1 MRTDLQTQI
10 NQLNKRVEDL
20 EIRLSAIVLKSNSS
34 APSPPLSGGSGKAW
48 VITKKIEAWE
58 RIMDGLKRKSTI
70 EVATGTKWQSENAR
84 KEYLHIKKVVEALN
98 AQLASL

>member
-1 MRTDLQTQI
+1 MSTDLHTQI
-10 NQLNKRVEDL
+10 VQLQKRVEVL
-20 EIRLSAIVLKSNSS
+20 EAKLREMESKSPS
-34 APSPPLSGGSGKAW
+34 SPPLSGGSGKAW